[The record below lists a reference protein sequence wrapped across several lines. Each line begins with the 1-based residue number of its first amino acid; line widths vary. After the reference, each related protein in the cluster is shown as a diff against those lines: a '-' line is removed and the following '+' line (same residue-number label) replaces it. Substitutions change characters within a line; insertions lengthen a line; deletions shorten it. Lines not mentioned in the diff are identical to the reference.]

1 MKFSAKTVMK
11 TATFRDISLARAQG
25 TLVVDPLAG
34 YREDSRGPY
43 RQTMLGNYL
52 SYFFFIG
59 TTIAM
64 IASLY
69 LLYMVARQSNYNFT
83 SSGSPEDD
91 STIQES
97 LMGGE
102 LPTVS

>member
-11 TATFRDISLARAQG
+11 TATFRDVSLARAQG
-25 TLVVDPLAG
+25 TLVKDPLSG
-34 YREDSRGPY
+34 YRENSRGPY
-43 RQTMLGNYL
+43 RMTMLRNYL
-52 SYFFFIG
+52 GFFFFIG

-69 LLYMVARQSNYNFT
+69 LLYMVARQSNYSFA
-83 SSGSPEDD
+83 SGSPEDD

-102 LPTVS
+102 ATVSL